1 RLTAIENLV
10 YFASL
15 YNISRDEALRI
26 SEPLL
31 IEFGLWESRDIPVEQ
46 YSKGMKQRLQIIKG
60 LLNNPSY
67 LFLDEPTIGLDVS
80 VSRDL

>member
-1 RLTAIENLV
+1 ILLDGNDINDDLSLTRKKINVINGGERNLYWRLTAIENLV

-46 YSKGMKQRLQIIKG
+46 YSKGMKQ
-60 LLNNPSY
+60 
-67 LFLDEPTIGLDVS
+67 
-80 VSRDL
+80 